1 LGHARG
7 IRPYPNARVWS
18 VVAVSGNCRIQDL
31 TCGLRA
37 IKISRCTLSFSDYLI
52 YCLLR
57 KKTNPIL
64 WPPQRA
70 YDHVCPKVRKKVILL
85 KAFDFMNHYSIFPV
99 VFCLQLGQLS
109 LHPCVCL
116 CMRVWVIHCFIVL
129 KRSCRLCVCLRMSV
143 CVIHCFIVLKRSW
156 RVCVP
161 LFIFLYIV
169 DRSFDILWDFCICW

>member
-70 YDHVCPKVRKKVILL
+70 YDHVCPKVRIKVILL
-85 KAFDFMNHYSIFPV
+85 KAFDFMNHYSIFSSSV
-99 VFCLQLGQLS
+99 LLAAGAIIIASMCVFA
-109 LHPCVCL
+109 HACVCYTL
-116 CMRVWVIHCFIVL
+116 FYCL
-129 KRSCRLCVCLRMSV
+129 KKVMQTMCVFAHECVCYTLFYCLKKVMESLRT
-143 CVIHCFIVLKRSW
+143 
-156 RVCVP
+156 
-161 LFIFLYIV
+161 
-169 DRSFDILWDFCICW
+169 SFHILVHRR